1 MLLLNNIGIIIL
13 LLGVITIISIIVVML
28 LENRDPIK
36 SLSWILVLLFLPV
49 LGIILYA
56 FFGKNLR
63 RQKIIKRKELKNY
76 EVLERVVKVYRRALT
91 SKELVMDDAIKE
103 KKSIINLQLN
113 NSSSIIHKGNDLK
126 LLVNGKNKFD
136 ELKKDLL
143 NAKQFIHLQYYIFDG
158 DNIGTEIKDILIQ
171 KAQEGLEVRVL
182 IDDVGS
188 WGLSKQFIRSMR
200 DGGVDVQSFMSVLF
214 PSLTSKVNYRNHRKI
229 VVIDGTVGYLGGIN
243 VADKYIHGMP
253 GIGSW
258 RDTHLKIEGNAVN
271 SLQFSFLSDWYF
283 VTQQELSDP
292 KYFHIAEQPKGDKIV
307 QISTSGPD
315 TDWQGIMQ
323 GILKIISTAK
333 DYVYLTTPYL
343 MPTESV
349 LTTLKV
355 AAMSNVDVRII
366 IPEKSDVTITKWA
379 SDSYLADLM
388 RSGVKIYFYTKGFI
402 HSKVV
407 VSDDIISSVG
417 STNIDFRSFEQNFE
431 VTAFVYD
438 KDFAVE
444 VKDLFMDDFKNSK
457 LLNIKEWEQRSL
469 FQKIKESVSR
479 LFSPL
484 L

>member
-1 MLLLNNIGIIIL
+1 MLLLNNIGIIALIL
-13 LLGVITIISIIVVML
+13 GIITVIGIMVVML

-63 RQKIIKRKELKNY
+63 KQKIIKRKGLKNY
-76 EVLERVVKVYRRALT
+76 EILERVVKVYRKALT

-113 NSSSIIHKGNDLK
+113 NSSSIIHDGNDLK

-143 NAKQFIHLQYYIFDG
+143 NAKKFIHLQYYIFDG
-158 DNIGTEIKDILIQ
+158 DNIGSEIKNILIK
-171 KAQEGLEVRVL
+171 KAKEGLEVRVL

-200 DGGVDVQSFMSVLF
+200 DAGVDVQSFMKVLF
-214 PSLTSKVNYRNHRKI
+214 PGLTSKMNYRNHRKI
-229 VVIDGTVGYLGGIN
+229 VVIDGVIGYLGGIN

-258 RDTHLKIEGNAVN
+258 RDTHLKIKGNAVN
-271 SLQFSFLSDWYF
+271 SLQFSFLSDWNF
-283 VTQQELSDP
+283 VSQQELSDP
-292 KYFHIAEQPKGDKIV
+292 KYFPITEQPQGDKIV

-349 LTTLKV
+349 LTALKV

-379 SDSYLADLM
+379 SNSYLADLM
-388 RSGVKIYFYTKGFI
+388 RSGVKIYFYKKGFI

-431 VTAFVYD
+431 VTAFIYD
-438 KDFAVE
+438 KNFAVE
-444 VKDLFMDDFKNSK
+444 VKN
-457 LLNIKEWEQRSL
+457 L
-469 FQKIKESVSR
+469 FQQDFEDAHYLKK
-479 LFSPL
+479 
-484 L
+484 

>member
-1 MLLLNNIGIIIL
+1 M
-13 LLGVITIISIIVVML
+13 
-28 LENRDPIK
+28 
-36 SLSWILVLLFLPV
+36 
-49 LGIILYA
+49 
-56 FFGKNLR
+56 
-63 RQKIIKRKELKNY
+63 
-76 EVLERVVKVYRRALT
+76 
-91 SKELVMDDAIKE
+91 
-103 KKSIINLQLN
+103 
-113 NSSSIIHKGNDLK
+113 
-126 LLVNGKNKFD
+126 
-136 ELKKDLL
+136 
-143 NAKQFIHLQYYIFDG
+143 
-158 DNIGTEIKDILIQ
+158 
-171 KAQEGLEVRVL
+171 L

-188 WGLSKQFIRSMR
+188 WGLSKQFIHSMR
-200 DGGVDVQSFMSVLF
+200 DGGVDVQSFMKVLF
-214 PSLTSKVNYRNHRKI
+214 PGLTSKMNYRNHRKI
-229 VVIDGTVGYLGGIN
+229 VVIDGVIGYLGGIN

-283 VTQQELSDP
+283 VSQQELSDP
-292 KYFHIAEQPKGDKIV
+292 KYFPITTEHKGDKIV

-349 LTTLKV
+349 LTALKV

-388 RSGVKIYFYTKGFI
+388 RSGVKIYFYTEGFI

-438 KDFAVE
+438 RDFALE
-444 VKDLFMDDFKNSK
+444 VKNLFKQDFEDSR
-457 LLNIKEWEQRSL
+457 LLNIDEWEKRPLS
-469 FQKIKESVSR
+469 QKIKESVSR
-479 LFSPL
+479 LSSPL